1 MVIGVPKEIKNH
13 EYRVGLVPAGVR
25 ALVRFNHTVFIQAGA
40 GEGSGISDNEYI
52 LAGGRILPTA
62 QEVYQQ
68 AEMIVKVKEPL
79 APEFPLLR
87 EGQILFT
94 YLHLAPA
101 PELTKALLDRRVIGV
116 AYETIQLAD
125 GSLPLLTPMSVVAG
139 RMAVQIG
146 AHYLEKGFGGR
157 GVLLGGVP
165 GVARG
170 RVTILG
176 AGTVGINAAKI
187 AIGLGAYVTILD
199 NNPQRLTY
207 LDDIF
212 GTRIN
217 TLMSNFYNIA
227 ESVRDAHLLIGAVLI
242 PGAKSPKLVS
252 REMIQSMKKG
262 TVVVDVSVD
271 QGGCC
276 ETTRPTTHEDPV
288 YLVDEVIHYG
298 VTNMPAAVARTSTFA
313 LTNVT
318 LPYALELANKGFP
331 KALTE
336 NPALAK
342 GLNLC
347 QGKVTCENVARDLDL
362 PLTRIEEINFN

>member
-1 MVIGVPKEIKNH
+1 MIIGVPKEIKNH

-25 ALVRFNHTVFIQAGA
+25 ALARFNHTVYIQAGA
-40 GEGSGISDNEYI
+40 GEGSGIGDEEFI
-52 LAGGRILPTA
+52 QAGAKILPTP

-79 APEFPLLR
+79 AAEFSLMR

-101 PELTKALLDRRVIGV
+101 PELTRALLERKVIGV

-125 GSLPLLTPMSVVAG
+125 GTLPLLTPMSVVAG

-207 LDDIF
+207 LEDIF

-217 TLMSNFYNIA
+217 TLMSNYYNIA
-227 ESVRDAHLLIGAVLI
+227 ESVRDAHLLVGAVLI
-242 PGAKSPKLVS
+242 PGAKTPKLVS
-252 REMIQSMKKG
+252 KKMIKTMKKG

-276 ETTRPTTHEDPV
+276 ETTKPTTHENPV
-288 YLVDEVIHYG
+288 YLVDGVIHYG

-331 KALTE
+331 KALQD
-336 NPALAK
+336 NPALSK

-347 QGKVTCENVARDLDL
+347 GGKVTCENVAKDLNL
-362 PLTRIEEINFN
+362 PLTALGDII